1 MDDIHVTAHT
11 DRDPYTKAFRRVIRT
26 IQESCTVADLG
37 YYFSLIEY
45 AREKNS
51 SGFLTKKEVRIV
63 AVQVG
68 YSSFRASLVRLSG
81 AGVIARQDDD
91 YQIDWTGQT
100 TAEKRIER
108 RDQNRLNQQKARE
121 RGAERQGLHNAGD
134 HSKCQLP
141 YCPLATRWAR
151 GKKPKGTDSN
161 PLTSSD
167 DALGSKEGKKFPY
180 REPSSFGYGEDGPAQ
195 APPGQRSDAGAP
207 TLPGPSSDTDPSA
220 PTKSAPKRKRKRAPV
235 DLGNGEVI

>member
-1 MDDIHVTAHT
+1 MAHA
-11 DRDPYTKAFRRVIRT
+11 DRDPYTKAFRRVIRA

-37 YYFSLIEY
+37 YYFSLTEY

-51 SGFLTKKEVRIV
+51 SGFLTKKEVKIV
-63 AVQVG
+63 AVLVG
-68 YSSFRASLVRLSG
+68 YSSFRAGLVRLCA
-81 AGVIARQDDD
+81 AGVLAEQEGD
-91 YQIDWTGQT
+91 YQIDWKGQT

-108 RDQNRLNQQKARE
+108 REQNRLNQQKVRE
-121 RGAERQGLHNAGD
+121 RGAERQALHNAGD

-151 GKKPKGTDSN
+151 GKKPKGKDSN

-167 DALGSKEGKKFPY
+167 DALISKEGKKFPY

-195 APPGQRSDAGAP
+195 APPGQRSDADAP
-207 TLPGPSSDTDPSA
+207 TLPGPSSESETSA
-220 PTKSAPKRKRKRAPV
+220 STTSAPKRKRKRAPV